1 MSPGPSPS
9 KKQRLS
15 FRLALFILTS
25 TTLVFL
31 AAFGYNYQYSKKL
44 VLKNVQ
50 ENAVN
55 LTRSLVHQL
64 ETTLSGVE
72 RIPRYLALRLEQ
84 GQFSETELLAMLRDV
99 IDANQDIFGT
109 TAAFEPYGM
118 NPDERYYAPYVY
130 RDNTGKL
137 VFTSLGGESYQYFH
151 WEWYNMPRQLGRPA
165 WSEPYFDEGGGN
177 VVMSTFSTP
186 FYRQT
191 AQGRQFHGVVT
202 ADILLE
208 DLVEKIS
215 AVSLY
220 ETGYAFLISR
230 TGQFVAH
237 PDQHRI
243 MRESVFSVAEET
255 NLPDL
260 SQIGRKMIQG
270 REGFAEF
277 TSVHTGEVSLL
288 TYAPVRSTGWSVGV
302 VIPKDELYADIHSL
316 NNTVLLIG
324 ATGFLILL
332 LVVVAISRSITRP
345 LRFLVG
351 ATTEIAKGNL
361 DVALPKVRINDEVGQ
376 LSDSVDTMRVALK
389 EYISNLTETTKAK
402 ERIESEL
409 KIARNIQMNFL
420 PKRFPPFP
428 DRHEMDVFA
437 VLDSA
442 KDVGGDLYD
451 FFLLDADHLFF
462 SVGDVSDKGVPAALF
477 MAVTKTLVKGIA
489 EQESDPHNVLAR
501 VNNELCRDN
510 DSGMFVTLF
519 CAVLN
524 LRTGML
530 RYSNAGHNRPIL
542 LSDKKPPRWLDLPPG
557 LVLGGMEDVP
567 FQTREIRLSP
577 GDILLAYT
585 DGVTEAMN
593 PELELYSEGRL
604 LAEVRARIGASPKAL
619 VDELLQSVRTFS
631 NSAPQSDDI
640 TLLALLYQGAS
651 GKKTTHRSP

>member
-1 MSPGPSPS
+1 MPPGPSPS
-9 KKQRLS
+9 RKQRLS

-31 AAFGYNYQYSKKL
+31 TAFGYNYQYSKRL

-50 ENAVN
+50 ENAAN

-64 ETTLSGVE
+64 DTTLSGVE
-72 RIPRYLALRLEQ
+72 RIPRYLALRLERD
-84 GQFSETELLAMLRDV
+84 QFSETELLAMLRDV
-99 IDANQDIFGT
+99 IDAHQDIYGT
-109 TAAFEPYGM
+109 TIAFEPYGM
-118 NPDERYYAPYVY
+118 NPDERYHAPYVY
-130 RDNTGKL
+130 RDKTGKL
-137 VFTSLGGESYQYFH
+137 VFTSLGGESYHYFR
-151 WEWYNMPRQLGRPA
+151 WEWYSKPRQLGRPA

-177 VVMSTFSTP
+177 VVMSTFSAP

-191 AQGRQFHGVVT
+191 AQGSQFHGVVT
-202 ADILLE
+202 ADIFLE
-208 DLVEKIS
+208 DLVKIIS

-243 MRESVFSVAEET
+243 MRESVFSVAEEM
-255 NLPDL
+255 NLPEL

-277 TSVHTGEVSLL
+277 TSVHTGQVSLL
-288 TYAPVRSTGWSVGV
+288 TFAPVPSSGWSVGV
-302 VIPKDELYADIHSL
+302 IIPKNELYADIHSL
-316 NNTVLLIG
+316 NNIVLLIG

-332 LVVVAISRSITRP
+332 LMVVAISRSITRP
-345 LRFLVG
+345 LRSLVG

-361 DVALPKVRINDEVGQ
+361 DVALPRIRVNDEVGQ
-376 LSDSVDTMRVALK
+376 LSDSVGAMRMALK
-389 EYISNLTETTKAK
+389 EYITNLTETTKAK

-442 KDVGGDLYD
+442 KHVGGDLYD
-451 FFLLDADHLFF
+451 FFLLDEDHLFF

-489 EQESDPHNVLAR
+489 EQETDPHNVLAR

-524 LRTGML
+524 LRTGLL
-530 RYSNAGHNRPIL
+530 RYSNAGHNKPIL
-542 LSDKKPPRWLDLPPG
+542 VSENKPPQWLDLPPG

-567 FQTREIRLSP
+567 FQTREIRLNP
-577 GDILLAYT
+577 GDLLLAYT

-593 PELELYSEGRL
+593 PELTLYTEGRL
-604 LAEVRARIGASPKAL
+604 LEEVRVRSGTSPKVL
-619 VDELLQSVRTFS
+619 VEELLESVRAFS
-631 NSAPQSDDI
+631 CNAPQSDDI
-640 TLLALLYQGAS
+640 TLLALLFIGAS
-651 GKKTTHRSP
+651 ENKTNS